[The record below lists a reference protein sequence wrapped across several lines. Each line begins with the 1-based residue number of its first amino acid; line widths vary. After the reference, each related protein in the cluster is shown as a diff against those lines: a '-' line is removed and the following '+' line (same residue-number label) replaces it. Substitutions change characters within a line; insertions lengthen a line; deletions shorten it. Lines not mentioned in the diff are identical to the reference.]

1 MSSCTDT
8 SLKIIVIVFVLEIN
22 TGDVGGFLQ
31 VQHYWGVKAPLGLK
45 QRQTA
50 KKSSP

>member
-1 MSSCTDT
+1 MVSKDEWDTEEVHEECIVCTAAWQ
-8 SLKIIVIVFVLEIN
+8 KV
-22 TGDVGGFLQ
+22 
-31 VQHYWGVKAPLGLK
+31 PLGLK